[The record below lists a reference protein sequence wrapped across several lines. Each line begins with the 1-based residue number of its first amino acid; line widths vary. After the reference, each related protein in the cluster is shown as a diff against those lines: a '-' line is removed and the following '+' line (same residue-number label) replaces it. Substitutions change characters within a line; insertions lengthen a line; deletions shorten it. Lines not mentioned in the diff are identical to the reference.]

1 MECNPDCAIL
11 YAMPT
16 TPTLLII
23 WHSRTGAAEAMAQ
36 VAAQAA
42 ADAAAGECAVVLRRA
57 GEAQADELLAAH
69 GYLFVCPE
77 NLASMTGAMKEFFDR
92 SYYPLLGQIEG
103 RPYAAMVAAG
113 SDGQGAVRQI
123 ERIATGWRLKRI
135 ADSLIICTHAQT
147 PEAIAAP
154 KLLGEADLALCR
166 DLGATF
172 SAGLAMG
179 IF

>member
-1 MECNPDCAIL
+1 MTEQ
-11 YAMPT
+11 
-16 TPTLLII
+16 PTLLII
-23 WHSRTGAAEAMAQ
+23 WHSRTGASKAM
-36 VAAQAA
+36 AQAA
-42 ADAAAGECAVVLRRA
+42 AAAARDECAVRLIA
-57 GEAQADELLAAH
+57 AEAVEPADLLAAN

-92 SYYPLLGQIEG
+92 CYYPLLGQIEG

-113 SDGQGAVRQI
+113 SDGAGAVRQI

-135 ADSLIICTHAQT
+135 ADSLIVCTHAQT

-154 KLLGEADLALCR
+154 KHLDGAALAPCSE
-166 DLGATF
+166 LGAMF
-172 SAGLAMG
+172 GAGLAMG

>member
-1 MECNPDCAIL
+1 MTDA
-11 YAMPT
+11 
-16 TPTLLII
+16 PTLLII
-23 WHSRTGAAEAMAQ
+23 WHSRTGASQAM
-36 VAAQAA
+36 AQAA
-42 ADAAAGECAVVLRRA
+42 ADAARAECTVRLIAA
-57 GEAQADELLAAH
+57 DQAEPDDMLAAS

-92 SYYPLLGQIEG
+92 CYYSLLGRIEG

-113 SDGQGAVRQI
+113 SDGAGAARQI

-135 ADSLIICTHAQT
+135 AESLIVCTHAQT

-154 KLLGEADLALCR
+154 KHLDGAALAPCSE
-166 DLGATF
+166 LGAMF
-172 SAGLAMG
+172 GAGLAMG